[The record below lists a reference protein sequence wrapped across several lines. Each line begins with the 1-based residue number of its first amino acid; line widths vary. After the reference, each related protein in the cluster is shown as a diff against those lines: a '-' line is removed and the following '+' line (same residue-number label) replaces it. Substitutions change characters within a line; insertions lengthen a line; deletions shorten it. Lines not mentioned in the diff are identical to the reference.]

1 MDERSPLYNLKV
13 VVSETGVKPETLR
26 AWERRYGFPK
36 PQRTPGGHRLYTFR
50 DIRTIIWLSERQKE
64 GMSISR
70 AVELWNSL
78 EQSGQ
83 DPLHAES
90 LSQSFPA
97 SDRTSLE
104 FLRQEWVNAC
114 LNFDEQSG
122 EKVLTQAFSISPPEL
137 VCFEVL
143 QKGLAEIGQGWFKG
157 DVTVQQE
164 HFATSQGIKRLHTL
178 INATPSPT
186 REGMILAVCPAGESH
201 EFGLLLTTLL
211 LRRQGWEVVYLGANV
226 PLFRLETAIQK
237 VRPSLVIAL
246 AQTLVAA
253 NSLGELGKYL
263 DQFKIPLAY
272 GGGIFTAIPYL
283 NKRIPGYYLGDTVE
297 GSTKVVEKIM
307 RGTKDSISYQPIQP
321 EYQQTLRDYREN
333 KSLIEAAV
341 MKTLITSGESSS
353 KSEEVCD
360 FILQHV
366 EAALSL
372 GDIECLEWPLT
383 WVEELISNYGDTGDL
398 YKNAI
403 SAFVPSVDKLMSEKG
418 VIITDYLRHTKISSE
433 E

>member
-1 MDERSPLYNLKV
+1 MDERSPIYNLKV

-83 DPLHAES
+83 DPLHADS

-97 SDRTSLE
+97 SDLTSLE
-104 FLRQEWVNAC
+104 LLCQEWINAC
-114 LNFDEQSG
+114 MNFDEQGG
-122 EKVLTQAFSISPPEL
+122 EKILTQAFSIAPPEL
-137 VCFEVL
+137 VCVEVL
-143 QKGLAEIGQGWFKG
+143 QKGLAEIGQRWFKG

-164 HFATSQGIKRLHTL
+164 HFATSQGIERLHTL
-178 INATPSPT
+178 INAAPSPT
-186 REGMILAVCPAGESH
+186 REGVILAVCPSGELH

-211 LRRQGWEVVYLGANV
+211 LRRQGWEVIYLGANV
-226 PLFRLETAIQK
+226 PLLRLETAIQK
-237 VRPSLVIAL
+237 VRPSLAIAL
-246 AQTLVAA
+246 AQTLITA
-253 NSLGELGKYL
+253 NSLGKLGEFL
-263 DQFKIPLAY
+263 DQYKIPLAY
-272 GGGIFTAIPYL
+272 GGGIFTAIPSL
-283 NKRIPGYYLGDTVE
+283 IERIPGYYLGDSVE
-297 GSTKVVEKIM
+297 GSTKAVEKIM
-307 RGTKDSISYQPIQP
+307 RGTEVLISYQHVQP
-321 EYQQTLRDYREN
+321 EYQQTLRDYRGN

-341 MKTLITSGESSS
+341 METLITSGDSSS
-353 KSEEVCD
+353 QSEEVCD

-372 GDIECLEWPLT
+372 GDIEFLEWPLT
-383 WVEELISNYGDTGDL
+383 WLEELISNYEDTRDL
-398 YKNAI
+398 YKNAL
-403 SAFVPSVDKLMSEKG
+403 SAFVWSVDKLMSEKG
-418 VIITDYLRHTKISSE
+418 IIITDFLRRTKISSE
-433 E
+433 